1 MRSPLRSVAGAMLV
15 AAAFLAT
22 PLEATPRRD
31 AAAVGDLAAAF
42 APTLALTPS
51 TIVGGNTV
59 AGTVTLAAPA
69 PSGGTTVTLTSSA
82 LGLAGF
88 PSPRLGPSATVVST
102 QLVIPQGLSSATFS
116 LKTGGVAITSSV
128 VISASDPSGST
139 SATVTL
145 TPASVSRVTLAVSSV
160 TGSATVSG
168 TLDLD
173 GEAPVGTG
181 TTANLGVSAANSF
194 ASDPNLPGGSLPA
207 AVPATVSIRPSAK
220 RATFDVTT
228 SPVPVATTV
237 SVGAAIGAPAVSPS
251 SRIAQL
257 RIDPPVVTSVTVS
270 PSSLIGGAAASAS
283 VVLTGPA
290 PGSGIPLTLASSS
303 PAATIAPTATIA
315 AGSDRIALPVATSD
329 VSRSVSVPLAAATGA
344 ISLPSDP
351 VAAVAAL
358 ASVGKSATLSL
369 APLRAMQLQLSPV
382 QVLAGQSATATV
394 ILNGSVPLTPRAVAL
409 SSAGLRMPS
418 QVTVPV
424 GSDRASFTVTTPL
437 LDAAA
442 TLPIGAS
449 VLRATTT
456 PTTGAISDGTSN
468 TLASSEITGEAT
480 APLSV
485 VPLPR
490 LESVTATPAPVPGG
504 DAATITLTM
513 STAGGLTGASKFTIP
528 VALATDRPDLV
539 ALPASVTVAVGQATH
554 AFTAKTVAPTSDALA
569 SITATLPTS
578 SATLRLTVLAPRPA
592 MAALAAR
599 PNPATGGT
607 GVLLTVTPS
616 SSLTT
621 LTKVALSADQ
631 PALVSVPASVT
642 IGPSTAASITVA
654 TQPVKNQVTVVITAS
669 VGSERQQVRL
679 VLNP

>member
-1 MRSPLRSVAGAMLV
+1 MRSPLGPVVGAMLV
-15 AAAFLAT
+15 AAALLAT
-22 PLEATPRRD
+22 PVAATPRRG
-31 AAAVGDLAAAF
+31 ASAVGDVAAAL
-42 APTLALTPS
+42 APTLTLTPS
-51 TIVGGNTV
+51 TIVGGNIV

-82 LGLAGF
+82 LSMAGF

-102 QLVIPQGLSSATFS
+102 QLVVSQGQSSAAF
-116 LKTGGVAITSSV
+116 LVKTGGVAITSSV
-128 VISASDPSGST
+128 VISASDASGST
-139 SATVTL
+139 SVTVTL

-160 TGSATVSG
+160 TGATTVSG

-181 TTANLGVSAANSF
+181 TIANLGVGAGNGLAT
-194 ASDPNLPGGSLPA
+194 DPNLPSGSLPA

-228 SPVPVATTV
+228 APVSVATTV
-237 SVGAAIGAPAVSPS
+237 SVGAAIGAAPGSPS
-251 SRIAQL
+251 ARTAAL

-270 PSSLIGGAAASAS
+270 PSSLIGGAAATAS
-283 VVLTGPA
+283 VVLSGPA
-290 PGSGIPLTLASSS
+290 PGIGIPLTLASSS
-303 PAATIAPTATIA
+303 PVATIASAATIA

-329 VSRSVSVPLAAATGA
+329 VSRSVSVSMAAATGA

-351 VAAVAAL
+351 VSAVSTL
-358 ASVGKSATLSL
+358 ASVGRSATLSL

-394 ILNGSVPLTPRAVAL
+394 ILNGRVPLTPRAVAL

-442 TLPIGAS
+442 TLAIGAS
-449 VLRATTT
+449 VVRATTT
-456 PTTGAISDGTSN
+456 STTGSISDGTSN
-468 TLASSEITGEAT
+468 TVVSAEVTGEAT
-480 APLSV
+480 GSVSV

-504 DAATITLTM
+504 DAVTITLTM
-513 STAGGLTGASKFTIP
+513 SNAGVLSGGSKLTTP
-528 VALATDRPDLV
+528 VALATDRSDLV

-578 SATLRLTVLAPRPA
+578 GATLRLTVLAPRPA
-592 MAALAAR
+592 MASLAAR

-616 SSLTT
+616 TSLTT

-631 PALVSVPASVT
+631 PSLVSVPASVT

-654 TQPVKNQVTVVITAS
+654 TQPVKSQVTVVITAS

>member
-1 MRSPLRSVAGAMLV
+1 MRSPLRPVADATLV
-15 AAAFLAT
+15 AAALLAT
-22 PLEATPRRD
+22 PHEATPWRD
-31 AAAVGDLAAAF
+31 AATGGDVAAAI

-69 PSGGTTVTLTSSA
+69 PAGGTTVILTSSA

-88 PSPRLGPSATVVST
+88 PSPRLGPSTTVVST
-102 QLVIPQGLSSATFS
+102 QLVVPQGQASATFS
-116 LKTGGVAITSSV
+116 VKTGGVAITSSV
-128 VISASDPSGST
+128 VISAADPSGNT

-145 TPASVSRVTLAVSSV
+145 TPASITRVTLALSSV
-160 TGSATVSG
+160 TGGATVSG

-181 TTANLGVSAANSF
+181 TTANLGVGTLNSL
-194 ASDPNLPGGSLPA
+194 ATDPNLVSRPLPA
-207 AVPATVSIRPSAK
+207 AVPATVSIRPRAK
-220 RATFDVTT
+220 GASFSVTT
-228 SPVPVATTV
+228 SPVSLATTV
-237 SVGAAIGAPAVSPS
+237 AVGAAIGAAAGSPS
-251 SRIAQL
+251 ARTAQL
-257 RIDPPVVTSVTVS
+257 RIDPPVVTSMTVS
-270 PSSLIGGAAASAS
+270 PSSSIGGAAATAN
-283 VVLTGPA
+283 VVLSGAA

-303 PAATIAPTATIA
+303 PAATIASTATIA

-329 VSRSVSVPLAAATGA
+329 VSRSVSVDLAASTGA
-344 ISLPSDP
+344 IDIPSDP
-351 VAAVAAL
+351 ASAVATL
-358 ASVGKSATLSL
+358 ASVGRSATLAL
-369 APLRAMQLQLSPV
+369 TPLRAMQLQLSPA

-394 ILNGSVPLTPRAVAL
+394 ILNGRVPLTPRTIAL

-424 GSDRASFTVTTPL
+424 GSDRASFTVTAPL

-442 TLPIGAS
+442 TLAIGAS

-456 PTTGAISDGTSN
+456 PTTGAISDGSSN
-468 TLASSEITGEAT
+468 TVVSSEVTGEAT
-480 APLSV
+480 ASLSV

-504 DAATITLTM
+504 DAVSITLTM
-513 STAGGLTGASKFTIP
+513 SNAGVLSGGSRLTTP

-554 AFTAKTVAPTSDALA
+554 ALTAKTVAPASDALA

-578 SATLRLTVLAPRPA
+578 SAILRLTVLAPRPA
-592 MAALAAR
+592 MASLAAR
-599 PNPATGGT
+599 PNPARGGT

-616 SSLTT
+616 SSLTS

-631 PALVSVPASVT
+631 PTLVSVPASVA

-654 TQPVKNQVTVVITAS
+654 TQPVKSQVTVVITAS
-669 VGSERQQVRL
+669 VGTERQQVRL